1 MATAVVSSSSAAA
14 ALFSVAGKN
23 VLVTGGSRG
32 IGKMICQGFA
42 EAGANVLLTSRDEA
56 ACRAAALEIS
66 MSNSSLNSSSSNSS
80 NNNHSTPTAPVEPL
94 QCDYIVSNVST
105 RAGCEALA
113 AQVAQIFNG
122 QLHVLVNNAGTSWGE
137 PMSRESSTKINWGF
151 DKVFDLNVK
160 GLFYLTRACRPLL
173 AQTGT
178 IDDPARI
185 INVGSVAGLVPQDV
199 PTHAYDASKAAV
211 HSLTHK
217 WAAELARECITVNAL
232 APGYVPTRMSQGLES
247 YGANAETMAKNTIP
261 LQRMGRASDMAGA
274 CIYLCSPAGSWCTG
288 LILHVDGGTIG
299 AQTIPVMAS
308 L

>member
-1 MATAVVSSSSAAA
+1 MAAVASTSAAA
-14 ALFSVAGKN
+14 AAAALSSLFSVAGKN

-42 EAGANVLLTSRDEA
+42 EAGANVLLTSRDET
-56 ACRAAALEIS
+56 ACQAAALEIS
-66 MSNSSLNSSSSNSS
+66 NSNQQ
-80 NNNHSTPTAPVEPL
+80 PTAPAAAVEPL
-94 QCDYIVSNVST
+94 KCDYIVSNVST

-113 AQVAQIFNG
+113 AQVSQIFNG

-137 PMSRESSTKINWGF
+137 PMNRESSDKINWGF

-160 GLFYLTRACRPLL
+160 GLFYLTRACRPML

-185 INVGSVAGLVPQDV
+185 INVGSVAGIVPQDV

-232 APGYVPTRMSQGLES
+232 APGYVPTRMSQGLAS
-247 YGANAETMAKNTIP
+247 YGANAETMAKTTIP

-274 CIYLCSPAGSWCTG
+274 CIYLSSPAGSWCTG